1 METKP
6 VVLHFTGSVGKERKL
21 KQSKKKKEKKKKKEI
36 LKKKKKFD
44 FHCFRQ
50 QILVQVEPVLCFCL

>member
-21 KQSKKKKEKKKKKEI
+21 KQSKKKRKKRKKKEI
-36 LKKKKKFD
+36 LKKK
-44 FHCFRQ
+44 FRQ
-50 QILVQVEPVLCFCL
+50 TTDSCSS